1 MTVRHRAG
9 RARKGHTMIIKFSQ
23 TIERSLEISQAD
35 LVKLMDDHSVPA
47 AMDGESVAD
56 RFERH
61 FGLVGELDA
70 AVIET
75 SDVDGDDVE
84 LEEIEDEDEDEDSEE
99 AQEAATWRE
108 PAWR

>member
-1 MTVRHRAG
+1 
-9 RARKGHTMIIKFSQ
+9 MIIKFSQ